1 MRLFWLKFN
10 CVDLRFVN
18 YLNGVNKPGSL
29 DLFHAECI
37 ASDIPDRPRQ
47 AETIKQPA
55 KAHCPVNLE
64 PNEDESRYAVVRKL
78 GGLFQIFVWRNIGGA
93 D

>member
-1 MRLFWLKFN
+1 MAKTNLVL
-10 CVDLRFVN
+10 
-18 YLNGVNKPGSL
+18 L
-29 DLFHAECI
+29 DVLHAECR

-64 PNEDESRYAVVRKL
+64 SSEDESHYAVVRKL
-78 GGLFQIFVWRNIGGA
+78 GGLFQIFVWRNISVA